1 MPSATWPGCT
11 TNGPPKENFLADRP
25 LLGTGLGLDLVT
37 SYDQVLRLEAA
48 VNHLGETGLYLHFSQ
63 PF

>member
-1 MPSATWPGCT
+1 MWPTCDATTSTARRTISSPTGCFKA
-11 TNGPPKENFLADRP
+11 PDWD
-25 LLGTGLGLDLVT
+25 LDLVT
-37 SYDQVLRLEAA
+37 SYDQVLRVEGA